1 MADENKQDAI
11 VEEQQSEEKPSEGQ
25 DAAVENAEDES
36 ETPVENA
43 TQENATP
50 EDEVKHMPG
59 DDAVTGDESSDY
71 PGGELADN
79 AESDQVGDEGETPP
93 EDQPEDGHDLDKGH
107 ESRQDL
113 EDEFPDLSNV
123 KMEETVAHPAEFQQ
137 LSGSP
142 GGQQPSRSIDILMDV
157 KMPIAIELGR
167 TEMPISEILSLG
179 PGSVVELDKLAG
191 EPVDLLVNGKI
202 VARGEVVVVDE
213 NFGVRITMLMSPQE
227 RLKSLSK

>member
-1 MADENKQDAI
+1 MANEAKQEA
-11 VEEQQSEEKPSEGQ
+11 VVVEQQFEER
-25 DAAVENAEDES
+25 DAAVA
-36 ETPVENA
+36 A
-43 TQENATP
+43 
-50 EDEVKHMPG
+50 
-59 DDAVTGDESSDY
+59 
-71 PGGELADN
+71 
-79 AESDQVGDEGETPP
+79 AESDKAENDGDAPEEG
-93 EDQPEDGHDLDKGH
+93 L

-113 EDEFPDLSNV
+113 EDEFPDLGSV
-123 KMEETVAHPAEFQQ
+123 KGEETMAHPAEFQQ
-137 LSGSP
+137 VGGSP
-142 GGQQPSRSIDILMDV
+142 GDQQTTRSIDILMDV